1 MVFAARVAEAT
12 GLAQAG
18 LAAGHVELLRSV
30 GLPVGGV
37 DLDPD
42 AVLAAMATDKKHHRG
57 LRLVLLRDVGRPEVV
72 PAPDRALLVAAI
84 HSLAEDPA

>member
-1 MVFAARVAEAT
+1 VAEAT